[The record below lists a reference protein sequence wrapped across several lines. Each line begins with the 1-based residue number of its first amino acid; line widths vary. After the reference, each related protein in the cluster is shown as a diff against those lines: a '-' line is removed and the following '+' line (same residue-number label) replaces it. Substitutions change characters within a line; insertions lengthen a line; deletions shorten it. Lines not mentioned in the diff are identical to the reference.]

1 PSLPPSLPPSPP
13 PQVLFRPLPESD
25 ESRDEL
31 METVTTDESVVK
43 EYNPYREAELMER
56 REPVISYMGRNMNRC
71 MREIL
76 QFRIAQK
83 KILYQVISDI
93 CHTMYGHGLVQSVND
108 MEELEEERQLMQSP
122 EESSRPLTSASGRGG
137 GRSLESILSWA
148 TKTFGDDAGL

>member
-1 PSLPPSLPPSPP
+1 
-13 PQVLFRPLPESD
+13 VLFRPLPESD